1 MTPHAIDESPLN
13 NANSSGT
20 TRSRYWPGKDI
31 TSVRPDSPWLKRQYS
46 KASDSG
52 HESAQAKAQSPAA
65 GSIGTTDRQRF
76 KRTYE
81 NAFDFEPKKTISV
94 KEEPQDDNST
104 SKAATLTQH
113 FAASK
118 ASKSSKPTTKL
129 KGVSVEP
136 DMTES
141 IRSPNVTEKGSRERS
156 AIVATLVH
164 VRDSA
169 VTEAVVAHVLR
180 WARHYAPSG
189 HGDIYDAAFIQSIFA
204 DLDAHGIEPGR
215 RNVITEILTRP
226 LEQQLDS
233 LRSSSESLL
242 SCLASINTPQPS
254 SPLTRSS
261 RQAE

>member
-1 MTPHAIDESPLN
+1 MTPQAIEESPPDK
-13 NANSSGT
+13 ANSSPST
-20 TRSRYWPGKDI
+20 TRSRYWPGNNI
-31 TSVRPDSPWLKRQYS
+31 SSVRPDSPWLKRQYS

-52 HESAQAKAQSPAA
+52 RDSAQAKAQSPAT
-65 GSIGTTDRQRF
+65 GSTGTTDRQRF

-81 NAFDFEPKKTISV
+81 DAFDFKPKKTTSV

-104 SKAATLTQH
+104 SKVSTLTQH

-118 ASKSSKPTTKL
+118 ASKSSKTNTKP
-129 KGVSVEP
+129 KGVSVAP
-136 DMTES
+136 DLSES
-141 IRSPNVTEKGSRERS
+141 MRSPNVTKKGSRERS

-189 HGDIYDAAFIQSIFA
+189 HGDVYDAAFIQSIFA
-204 DLDAHGIEPGR
+204 DLDALGIDPGR
-215 RNVITEILTRP
+215 RNVITEMLTRP
-226 LEQQLDS
+226 LQQQLES
-233 LRSSSESLL
+233 LRSSSESLR

-254 SPLTRSS
+254 SPLS
-261 RQAE
+261 